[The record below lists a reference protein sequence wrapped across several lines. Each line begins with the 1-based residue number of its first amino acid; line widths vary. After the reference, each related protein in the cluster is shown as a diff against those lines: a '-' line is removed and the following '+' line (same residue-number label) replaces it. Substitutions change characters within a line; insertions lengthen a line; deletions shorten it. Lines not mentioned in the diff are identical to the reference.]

1 MAVRGEKPIKRI
13 IEELRGIAKTR
24 WLEKWSKWLNEL
36 LSNYDVEDPSV
47 VLGFHDV
54 YDTDKVQSFL
64 VEHCSDL
71 TENECFKLIERMVR
85 EKGYKRKL
93 TEEVSQSI
101 LDYLKSVEKR
111 PEVVYG
117 FPWEVK
123 SEIETLRAR
132 PELDGGKAYEI
143 VYNFLTKEGL
153 DPEEARKIAEE
164 IKNTIPKV
172 SPARRAELIETVMT
186 ITRIT
191 RQRTLDEYAKRER
204 KAKEIV
210 EKMSKALNERIV
222 YAIIEDMNARH
233 RYPTIDE
240 LKAELIKHDYDITG
254 LEDIILSLKM
264 SGAILEKDGRLYLA
278 KYVAKPKAEIK
289 PEVKPEV
296 VPEVRPA
303 GVAEAFIHP
312 VKDFPPFIENL
323 VKSGVVIAG
332 RSEMCLD
339 WVGAYEGWVIHVFSD
354 TIVRYEPV
362 MPNVFKVVLFRGHFI
377 GIKGNTAFVY
387 KCVR

>member
-1 MAVRGEKPIKRI
+1 MAV
-13 IEELRGIAKTR
+13 
-24 WLEKWSKWLNEL
+24 
-36 LSNYDVEDPSV
+36 
-47 VLGFHDV
+47 
-54 YDTDKVQSFL
+54 
-64 VEHCSDL
+64 
-71 TENECFKLIERMVR
+71 
-85 EKGYKRKL
+85 
-93 TEEVSQSI
+93 
-101 LDYLKSVEKR
+101 
-111 PEVVYG
+111 
-117 FPWEVK
+117 
-123 SEIETLRAR
+123 
-132 PELDGGKAYEI
+132 GGK
-143 VYNFLTKEGL
+143 K
-153 DPEEARKIAEE
+153 
-164 IKNTIPKV
+164 
-172 SPARRAELIETVMT
+172 
-186 ITRIT
+186 
-191 RQRTLDEYAKRER
+191 
-204 KAKEIV
+204 
-210 EKMSKALNERIV
+210 LNERIV
-222 YAIIEDMNARH
+222 YAIIEDMK
-233 RYPTIDE
+233 YPTIDE

-264 SGAILEKDGRLYLA
+264 SGAVLEKDGRLYLA

-312 VKDFPPFIENL
+312 VKEFPPFIENL